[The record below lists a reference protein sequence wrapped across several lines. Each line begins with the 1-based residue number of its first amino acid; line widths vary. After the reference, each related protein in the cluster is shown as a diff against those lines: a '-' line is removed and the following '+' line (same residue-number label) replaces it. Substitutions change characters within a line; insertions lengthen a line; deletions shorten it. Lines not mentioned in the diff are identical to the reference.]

1 MLGPSTEIEYLGIT
15 LDSIAMEARLPPD
28 KLSFLLELLE
38 EWRSISRCTLRQLQE
53 LTGYLQF
60 TSQVIPM
67 ARAFLRA
74 LYSFSGTFSSAFS
87 VRRLPSAVKRDLQWW
102 RSVARTWNGIH
113 ILRSERPTLHIYT
126 DASGTKGIGGTF
138 QSNWFAS
145 RVPRRHRRRDIQF
158 KELFAVQRAIL
169 TWGPLFSGHHVSFHV
184 DNQAVCEALNGLSNR
199 SPPVMNL
206 LRQIL
211 ELACLFDFSF
221 SSIWLSSASNA
232 IADAASHFQYARLFN
247 LAPFLNRQPSSKVLQ
262 LHGSTNFANIP
273 RPSLFTYS
281 MA

>member
-1 MLGPSTEIEYLGIT
+1 
-15 LDSIAMEARLPPD
+15 
-28 KLSFLLELLE
+28 
-38 EWRSISRCTLRQLQE
+38 
-53 LTGYLQF
+53 
-60 TSQVIPM
+60 M

-145 RVPRRHRRRDIQF
+145 RVPRRHCRQDIQF

-169 TWGPLFSGHHVSFHV
+169 TWGPLFRGHHVSFHV

-232 IADAASHFQYARLFN
+232 IADAASRFQYARLFN

>member
-1 MLGPSTEIEYLGIT
+1 MSPS
-15 LDSIAMEARLPPD
+15 
-28 KLSFLLELLE
+28 
-38 EWRSISRCTLRQLQE
+38 
-53 LTGYLQF
+53 
-60 TSQVIPM
+60 
-67 ARAFLRA
+67 
-74 LYSFSGTFSSAFS
+74 
-87 VRRLPSAVKRDLQWW
+87 
-102 RSVARTWNGIH
+102 H
-113 ILRSERPTLHIYT
+113 
-126 DASGTKGIGGTF
+126 
-138 QSNWFAS
+138 
-145 RVPRRHRRRDIQF
+145 
-158 KELFAVQRAIL
+158 
-169 TWGPLFSGHHVSFHV
+169 
-184 DNQAVCEALNGLSNR
+184 QAVCEALNGLSNR

-232 IADAASHFQYARLFN
+232 IADAASRFQYARLFN